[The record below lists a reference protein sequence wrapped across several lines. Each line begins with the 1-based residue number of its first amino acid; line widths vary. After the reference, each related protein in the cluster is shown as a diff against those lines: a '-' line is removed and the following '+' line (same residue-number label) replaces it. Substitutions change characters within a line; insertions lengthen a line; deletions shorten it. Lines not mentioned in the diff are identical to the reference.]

1 MKWLNQTS
9 YLAFFAKN
17 IKDISGYPCFFFF
30 FFIPPYFTLLKK
42 FLSQFLFAKDFTICS
57 IGWFHWDLSRYTLSP
72 YSEVFPQSY
81 WEGVRGTEK
90 LIGSPRVTQ
99 RTRQKQ
105 SSNQTPPNTTQVTE
119 TLASLAA
126 GDSSVVWAAKT
137 FGDSFF
143 TTEA

>member
-17 IKDISGYPCFFFF
+17 IKDISGYPLFFFL
-30 FFIPPYFTLLKK
+30 IPPYFTLLKK
-42 FLSQFLFAKDFTICS
+42 FLSQVLFAKDFTVFS
-57 IGWFHWDLSRYTLSP
+57 IGCFHWDLSRYTLSP
-72 YSEVFPQSY
+72 FSEVFPQSY
-81 WEGVRGTEK
+81 WEGIRGTEK

-99 RTRQKQ
+99 HKRQKQ
-105 SSNQTPPNTTQVTE
+105 NSNQTPANTTQVTE
-119 TLASLAA
+119 TLTSLVA

-143 TTEA
+143 RTEV